1 MQNSTNAQLF
11 SVPEITPEQEKE
23 VLYNH
28 VIAYC
33 TTGISFAQTK
43 GTSPKEFGEYI
54 GNKFKPFW
62 NPDDGF
68 VAFANGLMFILAGMH
83 PDNGMQIV
91 EQNDKMIRFKMKNVD
106 LAFKQGPAFGTSYE
120 ELLECSEGIL
130 STLAEHMNVSFSHEV
145 KDEIWYE
152 VILKQKKI

>member
-1 MQNSTNAQLF
+1 MQNLTDSHLF
-11 SVPEITPEQEKE
+11 TVPKITPEQEKE
-23 VLYNH
+23 ILYNH
-28 VIAYC
+28 VIAYS
-33 TTGISFAQTK
+33 TTGISFAKTK
-43 GTSPKEFGEYI
+43 GTSPIEFGEYV
-54 GNKFKPFW
+54 GSMFKAFW

-83 PDNGMQIV
+83 PDNEMQIV
-91 EQNDKMIRFKMKNVD
+91 EQDEKMIRFKLKNVD
-106 LAFKQGPAFGTSYE
+106 LAFKQGPAFGTSFE

-152 VILKQKKI
+152 VLLKTK